1 MPEER
6 KPKMSI
12 DEIEAVAR
20 ELPGEQLDELMDRL
34 ATHRGM
40 SPDLEQEWLEE
51 VQRRVAE
58 YDSGEVE
65 GIPMEETL
73 RKLRA
78 MLR

>member
-1 MPEER
+1 MSDQR

-12 DEIEAVAR
+12 EEIEAVAL
-20 ELPGEQLDELMDRL
+20 ELPGEQIDELIDRL

-73 RKLRA
+73 RKMRA
-78 MLR
+78 MLG

>member
-1 MPEER
+1 MAEER

-12 DEIEAVAR
+12 DEIEAVLLD
-20 ELPGEQLDELMDRL
+20 LPGEQLDELMDRL

-40 SPDLEQEWLEE
+40 SLDLEREWLEE
-51 VQRRVAE
+51 VERRVAE

-65 GIPMEETL
+65 GVPMEETL